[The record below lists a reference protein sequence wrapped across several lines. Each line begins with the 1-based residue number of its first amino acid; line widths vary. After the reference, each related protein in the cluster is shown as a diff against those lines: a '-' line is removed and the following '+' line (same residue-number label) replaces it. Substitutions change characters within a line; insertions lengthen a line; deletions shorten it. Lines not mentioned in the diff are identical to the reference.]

1 MSAADDPT
9 HLKAF
14 EGDDVEGH
22 MPLRRAFTEDDPE
35 VEKSEDDVE
44 GHRRH
49 FVKGDAER
57 AQAGSD
63 DDMEG
68 HATRFKF

>member
-1 MSAADDPT
+1 
-9 HLKAF
+9 
-14 EGDDVEGH
+14 
-22 MPLRRAFTEDDPE
+22 MPLRRAFPEDDAE
-35 VEKSEDDVE
+35 VGESDDDVE

-57 AQAGSD
+57 AQTDSD

-68 HATRFKF
+68 HATRFKY